1 MNTLMSIAY
10 IIIFMVVVVFAAVL
24 GVAVAV
30 FLRSIA
36 VEPTEKTRGYY
47 EEVNIPVEKEE
58 KRLSDA
64 FGKAMTYNDFI
75 DDEDYKH
82 ALIAKAFYDADQ

>member
-1 MNTLMSIAY
+1 MNTLMSIVY
-10 IIIFMVVVVFAAVL
+10 IIIFMVVVVLAAVL
-24 GVAVAV
+24 GGAVAAY
-30 FLRSIA
+30 LRSIA

-47 EEVNIPVEKEE
+47 EEANIPVEKEG

-64 FGKAMTYNDFI
+64 FGKAMTYNDFV

-82 ALIAKAFYDADQ
+82 ALIAKAFFDVDQ